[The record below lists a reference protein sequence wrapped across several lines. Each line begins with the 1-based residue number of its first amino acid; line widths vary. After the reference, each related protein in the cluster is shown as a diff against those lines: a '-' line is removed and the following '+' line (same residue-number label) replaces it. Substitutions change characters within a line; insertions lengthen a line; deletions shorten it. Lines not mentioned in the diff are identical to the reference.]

1 MLSIRDDA
9 SLQRALQLPL
19 PEPLRVLLQDRRA
32 MLGYDL
38 PFREM
43 AQFVVVQEGDT
54 LADVERETGL
64 HIQLG
69 MDDPDY
75 TPAWEWVIDHG
86 LFYETVFI
94 LSDDGYGIVLFVL
107 KTGIDPFLQRLL
119 ENGFRP

>member
-9 SLQRALQLPL
+9 SLQKALQLPL
-19 PEPLRVLLQDRRA
+19 PEHLRMLLQDRRA

-38 PFREM
+38 PFSEM
-43 AQFVVVQEGDT
+43 AYFVVVQEGDT

-64 HIQLG
+64 LIQLT
-69 MDDPDY
+69 MDEPDY

-107 KTGIDPFLQRLL
+107 KTGIDPFLRRLL

>member
-19 PEPLRVLLQDRRA
+19 PESLRVLLQDRRA
-32 MLGYDL
+32 MLGHDL
-38 PFREM
+38 PFSDM

-54 LADVERETGL
+54 LADVERVTGL
-64 HIQLG
+64 LIKLA

-86 LFYETVFI
+86 QFYETVFI

-107 KTGIDPFLQRLL
+107 KTGIDPFLRRLL

>member
-1 MLSIRDDA
+1 MLSIHEDA
-9 SLQRALQLPL
+9 SLQKALQLPL
-19 PEPLRVLLQDRRA
+19 PEPLRMLLQDRRA

-38 PFREM
+38 PLRDM
-43 AQFVVVQEGDT
+43 AQFVVVQAGDT

-64 HIQLG
+64 HIQLT

-94 LSDDGYGIVLFVL
+94 LSDDGYGIALFAL
-107 KTGIDPFLQRLL
+107 KAGIDPILRRLL
-119 ENGFRP
+119 ENGLRP